1 MSAYTASI
9 PNAGNINRVEFDN
22 GLVLLIYE
30 NRAVESVNITA
41 SIHAG
46 SIYERP
52 ERSGLASLVSS
63 ALLTGTQQRNFD
75 EIHASLES
83 IGAEL
88 SMRGHIHKLGLF
100 GKALAEDLQP
110 LLETASE
117 ALRYPTFPAEHV
129 ERLRGERLTWLQ
141 YSSFDTRYRA
151 SKAMR
156 QALYP
161 ASHPYHYG
169 AYGDEETIAAVS
181 QADLSTFHANH
192 VGPDGMILVIVGHV
206 DTEDA
211 LRLVRETLG
220 DWRNPEQAE
229 VARAD
234 FLDAPGATERQTVFV
249 PGKTQCDISMGAL
262 GPARAAPDYLAA
274 QIANSV
280 LGEFGMMGRIG
291 KSVREEQG
299 LAYYAYSHLGGGHG
313 PDPWIVSAGVN
324 PDNVEQAIDSILWEV
339 ERLVSEA
346 VADEDLADN
355 QSYFTG
361 RLPLRLESN
370 EGISS
375 QIHAMESY
383 NLGLNY
389 LAEYKD
395 MIFRISKDDVLNA
408 AQHYLDPTNM
418 VIAVAGPQPD
428 ASTARNAQTR
438 EK

>member
-1 MSAYTASI
+1 MSPFTTSM
-9 PNAGNINRVEFDN
+9 PNEGNINRVEYDN
-22 GLVLLIYE
+22 GMVLLVYE

-41 SIHAG
+41 SMHAG
-46 SIYERP
+46 SIYEEP

-63 ALLTGTQQRNFD
+63 ALLTGTQERNFD
-75 EIHASLES
+75 QIHASLES

-100 GKALAEDLQP
+100 GKALAEDLRP

-169 AYGDEETIAAVS
+169 VNGDEKTIAGVTR
-181 QADLSTFHANH
+181 ADLATFHANH
-192 VGPDGMILVIVGHV
+192 VGPDGMILVIVGNV
-206 DTEDA
+206 ATQDA
-211 LRLVRETLG
+211 LGMVSETLG
-220 DWRNPEQAE
+220 DWRDSRQSA

-234 FLDAPGATERQTVFV
+234 FPAAPATIARQTVFL

-262 GPARAAPDYLAA
+262 GPARQAPDYLAA

-280 LGEFGMMGRIG
+280 LGQFGMMGRIG

-324 PDNVEQAIDSILWEV
+324 PDNVEKAIASILSEI
-339 ERLVSEA
+339 ERLVSEP
-346 VADEDLADN
+346 VSDEDLAEN

-370 EGISS
+370 EGISA

-383 NLGLNY
+383 CLGLNY

-395 MIFRISKDDVLNA
+395 MIYRISIDDVLKA
-408 AQHYLDPTNM
+408 AQRYLDPNNM

-428 ASTARNAQTR
+428 SASD
-438 EK
+438 

>member
-1 MSAYTASI
+1 MSTYAASI
-9 PNAGNINRVEFDN
+9 PNKDNINRLEFDN
-22 GLVLLIYE
+22 GLVLLVYE

-41 SIHAG
+41 SLHAG
-46 SIYERP
+46 SIYESP
-52 ERSGLASLVSS
+52 ERSGLAALLSS
-63 ALLTGTQQRNFD
+63 ALLTGTRQRSFD
-75 EIHASLES
+75 EIHASLEN

-88 SMRGHIHKLGLF
+88 SLRGHIHKLGLF
-100 GKALAEDLQP
+100 GKALAEDLRQ
-110 LLETASE
+110 LLETANE

-151 SKAMR
+151 GKAMR

-161 ASHPYHYG
+161 PSHPYHYG
-169 AYGDEETIAAVS
+169 TYGDEETIARIT
-181 QADLSTFHANH
+181 QTDLSLFHARQM
-192 VGPDGMILVIVGHV
+192 GPAGLILVIVGNV
-206 DTEDA
+206 DTDSA
-211 LRLVRETLG
+211 VQMVRETLG
-220 DWRNPEQAE
+220 DWRNPEQSE
-229 VARAD
+229 RLQAD
-234 FLDAPGATERQTVFV
+234 FPEAPRSAERQTVFV

-262 GPARAAPDYLAA
+262 GPARAAADYLAA
-274 QIANSV
+274 QLANSV

-324 PDNVEQAIDSILWEV
+324 PDNIDRAIDSILLEI

-346 VADEDLADN
+346 VSDQDLADN

-395 MIFRISKDDVLNA
+395 KIYQISKDDVLA
-408 AQHYLDPTNM
+408 AARHYLDPKNM
-418 VIAVAGPQPD
+418 VIAVAGP
-428 ASTARNAQTR
+428 
-438 EK
+438 

>member
-1 MSAYTASI
+1 MSTYAASI
-9 PNAGNINRVEFDN
+9 PNKDNINRLEFDN
-22 GLVLLIYE
+22 GLVLLVYE

-41 SIHAG
+41 SLHAG
-46 SIYERP
+46 SIYESP
-52 ERSGLASLVSS
+52 ERSGLAALLSS
-63 ALLTGTQQRNFD
+63 ALLTGTQQHSFD
-75 EIHASLES
+75 EIHASLEN

-88 SMRGHIHKLGLF
+88 SLRGNIHKLGLF
-100 GKALAEDLQP
+100 GKALAEDLRQ
-110 LLETASE
+110 LLETANE

-151 SKAMR
+151 GKAMR

-161 ASHPYHYG
+161 PSHPYHYG
-169 AYGDEETIAAVS
+169 TYGDEETIARIT
-181 QADLSTFHANH
+181 QTDLSLFHAKQM
-192 VGPDGMILVIVGHV
+192 GPAGLILVIVGNV
-206 DTEDA
+206 DTDSA
-211 LRLVRETLG
+211 VQLVRETLG
-220 DWRNPEQAE
+220 DWRNPDQSERLQ
-229 VARAD
+229 AD
-234 FLDAPGATERQTVFV
+234 FPEAARSTERQTVFV

-262 GPARAAPDYLAA
+262 GPARDAADYLAA
-274 QIANSV
+274 QLANSV

-324 PDNVEQAIDSILWEV
+324 PDNVDRAIDSILLEI

-346 VADEDLADN
+346 VSDQDLADN

-395 MIFRISKDDVLNA
+395 KIYQISKDDVLA
-408 AQHYLDPTNM
+408 AARHYLDPKNM
-418 VIAVAGPQPD
+418 VIAVAGP
-428 ASTARNAQTR
+428 
-438 EK
+438 

>member
-1 MSAYTASI
+1 MSSYSASI
-9 PNAGNINRVEFDN
+9 PNEGNINRVEFDN

-30 NRAVESVNITA
+30 NRAVQSVNITA
-41 SIHAG
+41 SLHAG
-46 SIYERP
+46 SIYEAP
-52 ERSGLASLVSS
+52 ERSGLASLAAS
-63 ALLTGTQQRNFD
+63 ALLTGTQSRSFD
-75 EIHASLES
+75 EIHASLEN

-88 SMRGHIHKLGLF
+88 SLRGHIHKLGLF
-100 GKALAEDLQP
+100 GKALAEDLGP

-151 SKAMR
+151 GKAMR

-169 AYGDEETIAAVS
+169 THGDEETIAGIT
-181 QADLSTFHANH
+181 QADLSAFHASH
-192 VGPDGMILVIVGHV
+192 VGPDGMILVIVGDV
-206 DTEDA
+206 DTEAA
-211 LRLVRETLG
+211 LQLVRETLG
-220 DWRNPEQAE
+220 DWRNPEQSEFAH
-229 VARAD
+229 AD
-234 FLDAPGATERQTVFV
+234 FPEAPNGTERQTVFV

-262 GPARAAPDYLAA
+262 GPARGAADYLAA

-324 PDNVEQAIDSILWEV
+324 PDNVEKAIDSILLQI
-339 ERLVSEA
+339 ERLASEPVS
-346 VADEDLADN
+346 DQDLADN

-375 QIHAMESY
+375 QIHALESY

-395 MIFRISKDDVLNA
+395 MIYRISKDDVLRA
-408 AQHYLDPTNM
+408 AQRYLDPKNM
-418 VIAVAGPQPD
+418 VIAVAGPAPD
-428 ASTARNAQTR
+428 SSTAKNG
-438 EK
+438 

>member
-1 MSAYTASI
+1 MSSYAASI
-9 PNAGNINRVEFDN
+9 PNESNINRVEFDN
-22 GLVLLIYE
+22 GLVLLVYE

-46 SIYERP
+46 SIYETP

-63 ALLTGTQQRNFD
+63 ALLTGTQQRDFD

-100 GKALAEDLQP
+100 GKALAEDLRP
-110 LLETASE
+110 LLETANE
-117 ALRYPTFPAEHV
+117 ALRYPTFPSEHF

-151 SKAMR
+151 GKAMR

-169 AYGDEETIAAVS
+169 TYGDERTIGNITK
-181 QADLSTFHANH
+181 ADLSDFHASH
-192 VGPDGMILVIVGHV
+192 VGPDGMILVLVGDV

-211 LRLVRETLG
+211 LRMVRETLG
-220 DWRNPEQAE
+220 DWRNPEQSE
-229 VARAD
+229 VARAGFPD
-234 FLDAPGATERQTVFV
+234 VPSGTERQTVFV

-262 GPARAAPDYLAA
+262 GPARGATDYLAA

-299 LAYYAYSHLGGGHG
+299 LAYYAYSHVGGGHG

-324 PDNVEQAIDSILWEV
+324 PDNVEKAIDSILSEI
-339 ERLVSEA
+339 ERLVSEP
-346 VADEDLADN
+346 VSDRDLADN

-375 QIHAMESY
+375 HIHAMESY

-395 MIFRISKDDVLNA
+395 MIYQISKDDVLKA
-408 AQHYLDPTNM
+408 AQGYLDPKNM
-418 VIAVAGPQPD
+418 VIAVAGPEPD
-428 ASTARNAQTR
+428 SLANA
-438 EK
+438 

>member
-1 MSAYTASI
+1 MSTYAASI
-9 PNAGNINRVEFDN
+9 PNEGNINRLEFDN
-22 GLVLLIYE
+22 GLILLVYE
-30 NRAVESVNITA
+30 NRAVESVNVTA
-41 SIHAG
+41 SLHAG
-46 SIYERP
+46 SIYESP
-52 ERSGLASLVSS
+52 ERSGLASLLSS
-63 ALLTGTQQRNFD
+63 ALLTGTRQRDFD
-75 EIHASLES
+75 EIHASLEN

-88 SMRGHIHKLGLF
+88 SLRGHIHKLGLF
-100 GKALAEDLQP
+100 GKALAEDLRQ
-110 LLETASE
+110 LLETANE
-117 ALRYPTFPAEHV
+117 ALRHPTFPAEHV

-151 SKAMR
+151 GKAMR
-156 QALYP
+156 QALYSP
-161 ASHPYHYG
+161 SHPYHFG
-169 AYGDEETIAAVS
+169 AYGDEQTIARIT
-181 QADLSTFHANH
+181 QADLSLFHARQM
-192 VGPDGMILVIVGHV
+192 GPAGLILVIVGNV
-206 DTEDA
+206 DTDSA
-211 LRLVRETLG
+211 VQMVSETLG
-220 DWRNPEQAE
+220 DWRNPDQSELLH
-229 VARAD
+229 AD
-234 FLDAPGATERQTVFV
+234 FPEAPSSTKRQTVFV

-262 GPARAAPDYLAA
+262 GPARGAADYLAA
-274 QIANSV
+274 QLANSV

-324 PDNVEQAIDSILWEV
+324 PDNVDRAIDSILLEI

-346 VADEDLADN
+346 VSDQDLADN

-395 MIFRISKDDVLNA
+395 KIYQISKDDVLA
-408 AQHYLDPTNM
+408 AARHYLDPKNM
-418 VIAVAGPQPD
+418 VIAVAGP
-428 ASTARNAQTR
+428 
-438 EK
+438 

>member
-1 MSAYTASI
+1 MTSYTASI
-9 PNAGNINRVEFDN
+9 PNEGNINRVEFDN
-22 GLVLLIYE
+22 GIVLLIYE
-30 NRAVESVNITA
+30 NRAVQSVNITA
-41 SIHAG
+41 SLHAG

-52 ERSGLASLVSS
+52 ERSGLASLAAS
-63 ALLTGTQQRNFD
+63 ALLTGTQQRSFD
-75 EIHASLES
+75 EIHASLEN

-100 GKALAEDLQP
+100 GKALAEDLRP
-110 LLETASE
+110 LLETANE
-117 ALRYPTFPAEHV
+117 TLRYPTFPAEHF

-151 SKAMR
+151 GKAMR

-169 AYGDEETIAAVS
+169 TYGDEQTIAS
-181 QADLSTFHANH
+181 INEADLSLFHAGH
-192 VGPDGMILVIVGHV
+192 MGPDGMILVIVGDV
-206 DTEDA
+206 DSEDA
-211 LRLVRETLG
+211 MQMVRETLG
-220 DWRNPEQAE
+220 DWRNPEQSG
-229 VARAD
+229 VTRAD
-234 FLDAPGATERQTVFV
+234 FPEAPSGTERQTVLV

-262 GPARAAPDYLAA
+262 GPARGARDYLAA

-324 PDNVEQAIDSILWEV
+324 PDNVGKAIDSILAEI

-346 VADEDLADN
+346 VSDEDLADN

-370 EGISS
+370 EGIASH
-375 QIHAMESY
+375 IHAMESY

-389 LAEYKD
+389 LSEYRD
-395 MIFRISKDDVLNA
+395 MIYQITQDDVLGA

-418 VIAVAGPQPD
+418 VIAVAGPEPD
-428 ASTARNAQTR
+428 GSAAESA
-438 EK
+438 

>member
-1 MSAYTASI
+1 MSSYAASI
-9 PNAGNINRVEFDN
+9 PNEGNINRVEFDN
-22 GLVLLIYE
+22 GLVLLVYE
-30 NRAVESVNITA
+30 NRAVQSVNITA
-41 SIHAG
+41 SLHAG
-46 SIYERP
+46 SIYEPP
-52 ERSGLASLVSS
+52 ERSGLASLLSS
-63 ALLTGTQQRNFD
+63 ALLTGTRQRDFD
-75 EIHASLES
+75 QIHASLES

-100 GKALAEDLQP
+100 GKALAEDLRP
-110 LLETASE
+110 LLETANE
-117 ALRYPTFPAEHV
+117 ALRYPTFPAEHF

-151 SKAMR
+151 GKAMR

-169 AYGDEETIAAVS
+169 TYGDETTIAAITK
-181 QADLSTFHANH
+181 ADLSDFHASH
-192 VGPDGMILVIVGHV
+192 VGPDGMIMVLVGNV

-211 LRLVRETLG
+211 LRMIRETLG
-220 DWRNPEQAE
+220 DWRNPEQSE

-234 FLDAPGATERQTVFV
+234 FPDAPIATERQTVFV

-262 GPARAAPDYLAA
+262 GPARAAMDYLAA

-324 PDNVEQAIDSILWEV
+324 PDNVEKAIDSILSQIEQ
-339 ERLVSEA
+339 LVSEP
-346 VADEDLADN
+346 VSDQDLADN

-395 MIFRISKDDVLNA
+395 MIYQISKDDVLKA
-408 AQHYLDPTNM
+408 AQRYLDPKNM
-418 VIAVAGPQPD
+418 VIAVAGPEPD
-428 ASTARNAQTR
+428 SSGS
-438 EK
+438 